1 MYTNIYLY
9 INSYKNWNVRNKVT
23 KNKLWNN
30 SSLLFQ
36 TCLSLFWT
44 KEDNNFSWGNMEHEQ
59 AEQFI
64 FKIHLPTDY
73 HIHLI
78 IIQEHSIICH
88 LPLPQSTGSKTE
100 F

>member
-1 MYTNIYLY
+1 
-9 INSYKNWNVRNKVT
+9 
-23 KNKLWNN
+23 
-30 SSLLFQ
+30 
-36 TCLSLFWT
+36 
-44 KEDNNFSWGNMEHEQ
+44 MEHEQ

-88 LPLPQSTGSKTE
+88 LPLPQSTGEKTE